1 MGVTGVHSSIGV
13 LHPNEQGSRLRPRPP
28 WHHHHHPCTPPPYI
42 LPPPLPPRRPPNRGP
57 THAMSKLTLNVH
69 AITPREAGRA
79 KRNRKKAKA
88 KTCTPRYSAVVVS
101 LVRFHLKCILCSVGF
116 ASGFFSCFDLW
127 MFWHEEA
134 GKREFFLGEAL
145 KRFRRVWRLSLRGQG
160 HLKKRCREGGKKEGE
175 APGKRGGRC
184 WDEKSR
190 ADWKEALFTFV

>member
-1 MGVTGVHSSIGV
+1 MGSFTLTSRGRGWGLALPGIIVTII
-13 LHPNEQGSRLRPRPP
+13 LAPPHPTSYR
-28 WHHHHHPCTPPPYI
+28 HHYHHEG
-42 LPPPLPPRRPPNRGP
+42 PPNRGP
-57 THAMSKLTLNVH
+57 THATSKLTLNVH

-88 KTCTPRYSAVVVS
+88 KTCTPRFSAVVVS

-160 HLKKRCREGGKKEGE
+160 HL
-175 APGKRGGRC
+175 
-184 WDEKSR
+184 
-190 ADWKEALFTFV
+190 